1 MALEREMA
9 DTHEGRTEGVDPQKA
24 AVARYKE
31 YLSGIVDLR
40 PSGMRQM
47 IAVALDKNRSFVT
60 QMISADYPM
69 GIPARHVP
77 VIIEVC
83 RFSDHERERF
93 LKLYV
98 AAHPDR
104 TEEVR
109 EHHHPSNELRTI
121 RINVPAVEDV
131 ALAAEIEI
139 AVQKVALEIAAA
151 MVRAASACR
160 PVQTK
165 RKR

>member
-1 MALEREMA
+1 MTESQDA
-9 DTHEGRTEGVDPQKA
+9 RTDSVDSQKL
-24 AVARYKE
+24 AVAKYKE
-31 YLSGIVDLR
+31 YLSTIIDQR

-77 VIIEVC
+77 VIIDVA
-83 RFSDHERERF
+83 RFSDHERDRF
-93 LKLYV
+93 LSLYL
-98 AAHPDR
+98 AAHPER
-104 TEEVR
+104 TDEIG
-109 EHHHPSNELRTI
+109 HLSNPSNELRTI

-139 AVQKVALEIAAA
+139 AVQKIALEVAAA
-151 MVRAASACR
+151 MTRAAAMR
-160 PVQTK
+160 PLILPK
-165 RKR
+165 RRRF